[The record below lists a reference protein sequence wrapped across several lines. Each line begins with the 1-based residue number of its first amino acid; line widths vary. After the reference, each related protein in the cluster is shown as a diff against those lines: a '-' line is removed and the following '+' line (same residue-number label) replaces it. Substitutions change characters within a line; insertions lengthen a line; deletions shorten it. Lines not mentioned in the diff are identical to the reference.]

1 MDKMNECIIGKK
13 TNFRAKQ
20 MMIEREPVSIKYFMN
35 GIIKSS
41 HIERN
46 TNCDDQLYLNYE
58 REDVDEND
66 GVNKDQQLE
75 EILEEGSLA
84 EGDNTT
90 KNEKERNQWTKT

>member
-1 MDKMNECIIGKK
+1 MNECIIGKK

>member
-1 MDKMNECIIGKK
+1 
-13 TNFRAKQ
+13 

-66 GVNKDQQLE
+66 GVNKD
-75 EILEEGSLA
+75 
-84 EGDNTT
+84 
-90 KNEKERNQWTKT
+90 